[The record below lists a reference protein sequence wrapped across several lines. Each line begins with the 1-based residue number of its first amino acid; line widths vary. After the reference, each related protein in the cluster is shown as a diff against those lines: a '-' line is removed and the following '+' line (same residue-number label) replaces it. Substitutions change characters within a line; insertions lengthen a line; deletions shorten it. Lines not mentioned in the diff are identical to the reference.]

1 MAKKQVESIVVSYE
15 DFVDLEFNP
24 PSKWY
29 VRNGSG
35 DYEFVKLQ
43 RREKAQQFFDE
54 KYGVGK
60 FVVRS
65 V

>member
-1 MAKKQVESIVVSYE
+1 MAKQIESVIVSYE
-15 DFVDLEFNP
+15 DYVDLEFVP

-29 VRNGSG
+29 IRNATG
-35 DYEFVKLQ
+35 DYEFVKVQ
-43 RREKAQQFFDE
+43 KREKAQQFFDE

-60 FVVRS
+60 FSVRG

>member
-1 MAKKQVESIVVSYE
+1 MAKQIESVIVNYE
-15 DFVDLEFNP
+15 NFIDLEFTP

-29 VRNGSG
+29 IRNAIG
-35 DYEFVKLQ
+35 DYEFVKVQ
-43 RREKAQQFFDE
+43 KREKAQQFFDE

>member
-1 MAKKQVESIVVSYE
+1 MAKQIESVIISYE
-15 DFVDLEFNP
+15 EFVDLEFTP

-29 VRNGSG
+29 IRNAIG
-35 DYEFVKLQ
+35 DYEFIKVQK
-43 RREKAQQFFDE
+43 REKAQQFFDE

-60 FVVRS
+60 FIVRS

>member
-1 MAKKQVESIVVSYE
+1 MAKQLESVIVNYE
-15 DFVDLEFNP
+15 NFIDLEFTP

-29 VRNGSG
+29 IRNAIG
-35 DYEFVKLQ
+35 DYEFVKVQ
-43 RREKAQQFFDE
+43 KREKAQQFFDE

>member
-1 MAKKQVESIVVSYE
+1 MAKQIESVSVSYE
-15 DFVDLEFNP
+15 DFVDLEFMP

-29 VRNGSG
+29 IRNVIG
-35 DYEFVKLQ
+35 DYEFVKVQ
-43 RREKAQQFFDE
+43 KREKAQQFFDE

-60 FVVRS
+60 FTVRS

>member
-1 MAKKQVESIVVSYE
+1 MAKQVESVIVSYE
-15 DFVDLEFNP
+15 DFSDLEFTP

-29 VRNGSG
+29 IRNATG
-35 DYEFVKLQ
+35 DYEFIKVQK
-43 RREKAQQFFDE
+43 REKAQQFFDE